1 MNAVVKSRKIL
12 QDGRVIFDVDVIETP
27 ASADGKT
34 PAKTKVAALMLTSEM
49 IKTIKEFGDPLPAVN
64 KTIEV
69 NWSVDAL
76 GTVNEKW
83 VTM

>member
-1 MNAVVKSRKIL
+1 MNAVVNSRKIL
-12 QDGRVIFDVDVIETP
+12 QDGRVIFDVNVIETP

-34 PAKTKVAALMLTSEM
+34 PAKTKVAALMLTKEM
-49 IKTIKEFGDPLPAVN
+49 IATLKELGDPMPAVGKTIDVSFS
-64 KTIEV
+64 T
-69 NWSVDAL
+69 DAL

>member
-34 PAKTKVAALMLTSEM
+34 PAKTKVAALMLTKEM
-49 IKTIKEFGDPLPAVN
+49 IGTLKELGDPMPQVG

-69 NWSVDAL
+69 SFSTDAL